1 MQTAEPGTAATES
14 ESDRRD
20 ERQPI
25 TAQKTVIVIDSE
37 DDVLADDD
45 GIECA
50 SQGLCEQLKRSKYGE
65 ISAQVAQ
72 LDVLAEVQLQLPKI
86 VVIGSESSGKSSTLE
101 RIAMQPFF
109 PRSGSMCTRCGARRS
124 APSTPRRLDV

>member
-37 DDVLADDD
+37 DDVLADD

-124 APSTPRRLDV
+124 TPSTLRRLEV